1 VDLPEFKGKHRKF
14 RNLVSSYLGK
24 CSVQKNS
31 SVMKFSTHL
40 FRTYFFFSKSI
51 KEYFRFRLAF
61 MVSVPRFVA
70 QCTSHVIFFF
80 FVSFA
85 VRWNPNIQL
94 LALCS
99 RSRSCYEYA
108 DFDNIPFFFFTSMC
122 QLLIIFYVTLSTSIR
137 FLIFSSLLSFSSL
150 GFFFFFFVLYPRRKV
165 LISIPKR
172 FLSF

>member
-1 VDLPEFKGKHRKF
+1 MDLPEFKGKHRKF

-40 FRTYFFFSKSI
+40 FRTYFFSKSI
-51 KEYFRFRLAF
+51 KKYFRFRLAF

-80 FVSFA
+80 FFVSFA

-94 LALCS
+94 KFLHFVLDRVRVMNMPIS
-99 RSRSCYEYA
+99 TTFHFLFHFDVSVTDNFLRYVIDEHSFL
-108 DFDNIPFFFFTSMC
+108 DF
-122 QLLIIFYVTLSTSIR
+122 
-137 FLIFSSLLSFSSL
+137 FSSLLSFSSL
-150 GFFFFFFVLYPRRKV
+150 GFFF
-165 LISIPKR
+165 
-172 FLSF
+172 

>member
-1 VDLPEFKGKHRKF
+1 MDLPEFKGKHRKF

-40 FRTYFFFSKSI
+40 FRTYFFSKSI
-51 KEYFRFRLAF
+51 KKYFRFRLAF

-94 LALCS
+94 KFLHFVLDRVRVMNMPIS
-99 RSRSCYEYA
+99 TT
-108 DFDNIPFFFFTSMC
+108 FHFFFTSMC

-137 FLIFSSLLSFSSL
+137 FLIFFPPSFRFLVSD
-150 GFFFFFFVLYPRRKV
+150 FFFKYC
-165 LISIPKR
+165 I
-172 FLSF
+172 